1 MFKWQIRPFKK
12 TTNNTNVRHRYPS
25 RAKAL
30 RCMHVSAWCVYLLKP
45 SARDDVFTILGK
57 LFLGNFSSR
66 FITVFLNLQPTLL
79 KHVCII
85 LLVTDSPVANYK
97 IFCQQALWFRWS
109 YWKWWCLFLDFMFN
123 NRIFTV
129 GLCYENLVNFFMAW
143 LTKLTVP
150 I

>member
-1 MFKWQIRPFKK
+1 MLIIIILFFEFFFRQCHTIFCFQNHRFKWQIRPFKK

-30 RCMHVSAWCVYLLKP
+30 RCMQPVAWCVYLLKP
-45 SARDDVFTILGK
+45 SARDDVFTILGN

-85 LLVTDSPVANYK
+85 LFVTDSPVAKYLWPKFFSSHVK
-97 IFCQQALWFRWS
+97 I
-109 YWKWWCLFLDFMFN
+109 
-123 NRIFTV
+123 
-129 GLCYENLVNFFMAW
+129 GLSES
-143 LTKLTVP
+143 
-150 I
+150 

>member
-1 MFKWQIRPFKK
+1 MINSAIQEYNQQHQCPTALSQSCQGFALYATSCVVCVSF
-12 TTNNTNVRHRYPS
+12 
-25 RAKAL
+25 KAL
-30 RCMHVSAWCVYLLKP
+30 CKRRC
-45 SARDDVFTILGK
+45 FTILGK

-85 LLVTDSPVANYK
+85 LFVTDSPVANYK

-129 GLCYENLVNFFMAW
+129 GLCYASLVNFFMAW

>member
-30 RCMHVSAWCVYLLKP
+30 RCMQPVAWCVYLLKP
-45 SARDDVFTILGK
+45 SARDDVFTILGN